1 MVIDILLHT
10 PVWVWAVF
18 AVLAA
23 LGFAQT
29 RDR

>member
-18 AVLAA
+18 AGLAA
-23 LGFAQT
+23 LGRRAVHA
-29 RDR
+29 